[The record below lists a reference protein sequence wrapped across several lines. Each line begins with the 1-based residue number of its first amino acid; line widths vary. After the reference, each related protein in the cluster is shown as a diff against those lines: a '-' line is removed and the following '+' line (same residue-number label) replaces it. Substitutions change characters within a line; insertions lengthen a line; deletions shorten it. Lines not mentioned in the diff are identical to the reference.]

1 MPVALPP
8 AINVTQL
15 LTDALMDAGVV
26 GIDEAIENPMLN
38 RAFRAANNFIAETNR
53 SRYMLFYLRT
63 YGVTS
68 TGAESYSVG
77 NGQQFDTGQSR
88 PDRIEFAVLRQ
99 NSSAGPNSGPFDWP
113 LQIIPAAENYQA
125 IRLKQLGTFSRA
137 IFLETSWPVG
147 YVKPWPIPQAG
158 IYEVRVTFKELLMLF
173 PNLQFQLAMPP
184 EYQSYLQYGLAK
196 RFRSN
201 YQLPPDAELNA
212 MAAQAKNSI
221 RLANVQ
227 VPILSM
233 PRGLPGGNSSAYNYR
248 SDTP

>member
-26 GIDEAIENPMLN
+26 GIDEAIEDPMLN
-38 RAFRAANNFIAETNR
+38 RAFRAANNLIAEWNR

-63 YGVTS
+63 YGVVS
-68 TGAESYSVG
+68 TGAESYTVG
-77 NGQQFDTGQSR
+77 VGQQFDTGQSR
-88 PDRIEFAVLRQ
+88 PDRIEYAVLRQ

-113 LQIIPAAENYQA
+113 LEVITAAENYQA

-137 IFLETSWPVG
+137 IFLETSWPIG
-147 YVKPWPIPQAG
+147 YIKPWPIPQAG
-158 IYEVRVTFKELLMLF
+158 IYEVRVTFKELLTLF
-173 PNLQFQLAMPP
+173 PSLQFQLAFPP
-184 EYQSYLQYGLAK
+184 EYQSALQYGLAK

-201 YQLPPDAELNA
+201 YQLPPDQVLDQ
-212 MAAQAKNSI
+212 MAAQSKGAI

-227 VPILSM
+227 VPVLSSAGY
-233 PRGLPGGNSSAYNYR
+233 PSSGHSAYNYR